1 MVTGRVVNDAELLA
15 ALLARLGGSV
25 DLGRKELEAA
35 KGWRLELHINRLS
48 GDATLTLRE

>member
-1 MVTGRVVNDAELLA
+1 MSVTDAELLA

-25 DLGRKELEAA
+25 DLGAKELLAA
-35 KGWRLELHINRLS
+35 KGWRLELRVNPLS